1 MKMSRILTIIAV
13 VLVLMLS
20 FTSCDIIQGLIPGG
34 HQHSFNEGKCEC
46 GATDPDYKPDH
57 KHNFVEGKCE
67 CGAEDP
73 DYKPG
78 HEHSYVDGKCE
89 CGAEDPNYVAT
100 TTPAISVVPA
110 ELEIN
115 AGDEIDL
122 MFGVTVTDEGDENPR
137 LVIEDD
143 SDFDADTEGVY
154 VITYKAINKFGNE
167 ATATRTIKVNKA
179 LSAITL
185 EVQKNLLG
193 ETKWQGTMI
202 SFKNQLFVELNGD
215 MTIDTAESGVFHNS
229 TNAPVVLNVSGG
241 YGVAAVIN
249 ANGVVVEGRD
259 GANGRLVDAL
269 NPVRASSTA
278 KEITVNGEKVS
289 VVENFAKN
297 LVIPAGGYAIVVQNG
312 YCGTTVDSDGR
323 GFLNYNVIG
332 TYGNVVR
339 LLWADTAEVLTPY
352 VDQAPVISGNGTIVY
367 AAIGDTTFDFNGQAI
382 LGVTATD
389 DNGTFDPTDDTTVEI
404 KIDNNGGYDIAVAG
418 KYNVVLSA
426 TDGTNTATAVR
437 VVEVT
442 TNVSEIKVGDKSY
455 KTLPE
460 NFAFDL
466 NVDKL
471 GSYHFIIYTPAF
483 RPAELAFTNGWG
495 EAFVLNQYGQ
505 IIRIYDGAN
514 GKYYDA
520 DNKAGIVDATKCT
533 AADFWKQAYA
543 SLQEGEYL
551 VIAPNGAPGNASRGF
566 LLGNRTIGAVMTL
579 PGITFAEAPHECES
593 KCEICGKCLNAECD
607 KAVCAEKCPN
617 DHAHVCK
624 NACETCGKCQNADCT
639 ETVCAEKCA
648 CHECESKCE
657 HCGGC
662 TDAECTQAACAT
674 KCQGHEGHMFVTIGS
689 SKKYEAIE
697 GMWAINETITTATA
711 ANKAV
716 WVFTKDYTGEFTTN
730 GYGVAVV
737 LDKYGRI
744 TEVYDGANGGY
755 WLPSGKQ
762 ASAHFTTATY
772 ATVAWAELEEGEYL
786 VVFPNGADGNKARQ
800 IGLDSRYLFNQ
811 KMNITGIEFKSM
823 TMTIEIGSKN
833 YTAELGKWAI
843 NETITTAT
851 AANKAIW
858 IFTKDYTGEFSTNG
872 FGAAVI
878 LDKFGRVN
886 RIYDGANAGYTDAAS
901 GVNNKNYGVTTDNYA
916 TLAWESLQE
925 GEYLVLLPNGGSTDN
940 AARKVG
946 LDCRWL
952 IGQKMSVTGIEFEI
966 PHDCES
972 KCATCGNCLDAA
984 CAESAC
990 ATKCG
995 CFTMSI
1001 GDKIYTAVAGKW
1013 AINETI
1019 TTSTAVNKAIWIF
1032 TKDYTGE
1039 FSTNGFGA
1047 AVILDKFGKIVR
1059 IYDGA
1064 NAGYTDAAAGV
1075 NNKNYGVTT
1084 DNYAALAWESLQDG
1098 EYLVVLPNGGSDG
1111 NAARKVG
1118 LDCRWL
1124 IGQKLN
1130 LTGIEYASETMTVQ
1144 IGSKVYTAEL
1154 GKWAVNETITT
1165 ATAANKAIWVFT
1177 KDYTG
1182 EFSTNGWG
1190 VAVVLTAEGKVSR
1203 VYDGAN
1209 AGYTDATSGVN
1220 NKDHGVTTANFATLA
1235 FESLQEGEILVV
1247 LPNGGSDGN
1256 AARQIGLDCRFLI
1269 GQQMSVTGFEFK

>member
-13 VLVLMLS
+13 VLVFMLTL
-20 FTSCDIIQGLIPGG
+20 TSCDLIQGLFPGE
-34 HQHSFNEGKCEC
+34 HQHS
-46 GATDPDYKPDH
+46 
-57 KHNFVEGKCE
+57 FVEGKCE

-78 HEHSYVDGKCE
+78 EHTHNYVDGKCECGAEDPDYKPGEHTHNYVDGKCE
-89 CGAEDPNYVAT
+89 CGAEDPNYVVK
-100 TTPAISVVPA
+100 TTPVISVVPA
-110 ELEIN
+110 ELEIH
-115 AGDEIDL
+115 AGDDIDL
-122 MFGVTVTDEGDENPR
+122 MFGVSVTDEGDEEVR
-137 LVIEDD
+137 LIIENDD
-143 SDFDADTEGVY
+143 DFDAEAEGVY
-154 VITYKAINKFGNE
+154 TITYKAINKFGNE
-167 ATATRTIKVNKA
+167 ATATRKVTVIKA
-179 LSAITL
+179 LSALSL

-193 ETKWQGTMI
+193 ETKWQGTI
-202 SFKNQLFVELNGD
+202 LNFKNKEYKEFSA
-215 MTIDTAESGVFHNS
+215 DTVLGVESGVFHNTS
-229 TNAPVVLNVSGG
+229 TSSITLSVGGG
-241 YGVAAVIN
+241 YGVAAVID
-249 ANGVVVEGRD
+249 ANGVVIEGRD
-259 GANGRLVDAL
+259 GANGKVVNAA
-269 NPVRASSTA
+269 NPVRSSSSTNLI
-278 KEITVNGEKVS
+278 EVDGEKVA
-289 VVENFAKN
+289 VTDFFAQN

-323 GFLNYNVIG
+323 GFMNYNVIG

-339 LLWADTAEVLTPY
+339 LLWADDAEVLTPY
-352 VDQAPVISGNGTIVY
+352 VNQAPVISGTANQIY
-367 AAIGDTTFDFNGQAI
+367 AAIADKNFALDAQI
-382 LGVTATD
+382 LTGVTATD
-389 DNGTFDPTDDTTVEI
+389 DNGTFDPSDDASVTITV
-404 KIDNNGGYDIAVAG
+404 NGEGFDVNTLG
-418 KYNVVLSA
+418 KYTITLTA
-426 TDGTNTATAVR
+426 TDGTLTTTASR

-442 TNVSEIKVGDKSY
+442 DKLAEVTIGDKSY

-460 NFAFDL
+460 YFAIDV

-471 GSYHFIIYTPAF
+471 GSYHFIIFTPTF
-483 RPAELAFTNGWG
+483 RPESLAFTNGWG

-505 IIRIYDGAN
+505 VIRIYDGAN

-520 DNKAGIVDATKCT
+520 DNKAGITDATKCT
-533 AADFWKQAYA
+533 AAGYLKEAYA
-543 SLQEGEYL
+543 SLQDGEYL
-551 VIAPNGAPGNASRGF
+551 VIAPNGAPGNASRAF
-566 LLGNRTIGAVMTL
+566 LLGNRTVGAQMTIT
-579 PGITFAEAPHECES
+579 GITFPEAPHECES
-593 KCEICGKCLNAECD
+593 KCEICGKCLDAECD
-607 KAVCAEKCPN
+607 KEVCAEKCPN

-662 TDAECTQAACAT
+662 TDKECTQAACAT

-730 GYGVAVV
+730 GFGVAVV
-737 LDKYGRI
+737 LDVYGRI
-744 TEVYDGANGGY
+744 IRVYDGANGGY

-762 ASAHFTTATY
+762 DSAHFTTATY
-772 ATVAWAELEEGEYL
+772 ATVAWSELQEGETL

-823 TMTIEIGSKN
+823 TMTIEIGAKN

-901 GVNNKNYGVTTDNYA
+901 GVNNKNYGVTVDNYA

-1039 FSTNGFGA
+1039 FSTNGYGA
-1047 AVILDKFGKIVR
+1047 AVILNKFGKIVR

-1064 NAGYTDAAAGV
+1064 NAGYTDAASGV
-1075 NNKNYGVTT
+1075 NNKEYGVTV
-1084 DNYAALAWESLQDG
+1084 DNYATLAWESLQDG
-1098 EYLVVLPNGGSDG
+1098 EYLIVLPNGGSDG
-1111 NAARKVG
+1111 NAARKIG

-1144 IGSKVYTAEL
+1144 IGSKVYTAEI

-1235 FESLQEGEILVV
+1235 FESLQEGELLVV
-1247 LPNGGSDGN
+1247 LPNGGSEGN

-1269 GQQMSVTGFEFK
+1269 GQKMSITGFEFK